1 MAEIENIHC
10 PICTQPL
17 PSSWQ
22 NALPPALAT
31 DEQRG
36 EYRLCT
42 LNCHFFPKL
51 KVLCDMLDLTSEIY
65 VEKETRMEPFFS
77 ELYTFSQEC
86 IRFPRLH
93 KMQIRHLK
101 NECTT
106 AAEEDIRRTDVQ

>member
-1 MAEIENIHC
+1 M
-10 PICTQPL
+10 PPKL
-17 PSSWQ
+17 PQ
-22 NALPPALAT
+22 
-31 DEQRG
+31 
-36 EYRLCT
+36 
-42 LNCHFFPKL
+42 LNSQMSFVEEKLIVSTKL

-65 VEKETRMEPFFS
+65 VEKETRKKPFFS

-106 AAEEDIRRTDVQ
+106 AAEEDIRRNGVQQ

>member
-1 MAEIENIHC
+1 
-10 PICTQPL
+10 
-17 PSSWQ
+17 
-22 NALPPALAT
+22 
-31 DEQRG
+31 
-36 EYRLCT
+36 
-42 LNCHFFPKL
+42 
-51 KVLCDMLDLTSEIY
+51 MLDLTSEIY

-106 AAEEDIRRTDVQ
+106 AAEEDIRRNGVQQ